1 MEPESFDAVVLAGGS
16 GSRLGGAD
24 KASVEV
30 GGVPLLLR
38 VLHAL
43 SDAGRIVVVGPRR
56 HLPAPSE
63 VMWAREHPSG
73 GGPAVAL
80 AAGLDAL
87 HPPSGPGS
95 VPGVAPRDLDVVVVL
110 AADLPFVER
119 RTVEKLVAAAR
130 KHDGALLVDEGG
142 RDQYLAGAYR
152 AAAVSVRLTE
162 RPGASMRAV
171 LEDLDLVRVHAGRA
185 ALDCD
190 TWEDVEAARALM
202 SDGRARSSGPGH

>member
-16 GSRLGGAD
+16 SARLGGAD

-30 GGVPLLLR
+30 GGVPLLHR
-38 VLHAL
+38 VIHAL
-43 SDAGRIVVVGPRR
+43 SGACRVVVVGPRR
-56 HLPAPSE
+56 DLPAPLE

-80 AAGLDAL
+80 AVGLDAL
-87 HPPSGPGS
+87 YPPSGRGS
-95 VPGVAPRDLDVVVVL
+95 APGVAPRDVDVVVVL

-119 RTVEKLVAAAR
+119 RTVEKLVAAVR
-130 KHDGALLVDEGG
+130 ERDGALLVDEAD

-152 AAAVSVRLTE
+152 VTAVSRRLTE

-171 LEDLDLVRVHAGRA
+171 LEDLDLVRVHGGRA

-190 TWEDVEAARALM
+190 TWEDVEAARELM
-202 SDGRARSSGPGH
+202 TDGRARSSGPGH